1 MEMERTQRQKGLLH
15 YLSWR
20 GWGLIRYNATW
31 QNVWLLFYLG
41 LIGRPLNLGYIR
53 DVGLFLAFS
62 LTGTA
67 YGYLVNDL
75 ADRELDR
82 RAGKPNAFHQSSRGQ
97 IVAVMTGIVLLMTLL
112 GIPFARHPGFILL
125 WGAWILATTVYSL
138 PPLRLKE
145 RGVWGLATTIIAQQT
160 LPAAMALAALG
171 APLWWSALLLLLYI
185 TLRGICSDVGH
196 QMRDRARDR
205 SAGARTFAVIRGPRA
220 IARLYGLSLELEAL
234 VFGAVLVA
242 LAMTL
247 PRMNITDR
255 RLSPLWPLLVLYLP
269 LLVVTFGRAWRRLDR
284 GDRVDPYDEAPEGP
298 PRDLLHFLHQTF
310 PTVLL
315 PLYLSLWLTWDY
327 WPTVVFVMG
336 LLILYQVYDPRRWR
350 KAWSAL
356 TRSKTL

>member
-1 MEMERTQRQKGLLH
+1 MERTQRQKGLLH

-20 GWGLIRYNATW
+20 GWGLIRYNSTW

-41 LIGRPLNLGYIR
+41 LVGRPLNLGYIR

-62 LTGTA
+62 LAGTA

-97 IVAVMTGIVLLMTLL
+97 IVAVMTGSVLLMTLL
-112 GIPFARHPGFILL
+112 GAPFARHPGFIPL
-125 WGAWILATTVYSL
+125 WSTWILATTAYSL

-145 RGVWGLATTIIAQQT
+145 RGAVGLATTIVAQQT
-160 LPAAMALAALG
+160 LPAAMTVAALG
-171 APLWWSALLLLLYI
+171 APPLWSALPLLLYI
-185 TLRGICSDVGH
+185 TLRGISSDVGH

-205 SAGARTFAVIRGPRA
+205 SAGARTFAVARGHRVV
-220 IARLYGLSLELEAL
+220 ARLYGLNLELEAL
-234 VFGAVLVA
+234 AFGAALVT
-242 LAMTL
+242 LGVTL
-247 PRMNITDR
+247 PRMEIAGQPV
-255 RLSPLWPLLVLYLP
+255 SPIWPLLGLYLP
-269 LLVVTFGRAWRRLDR
+269 LLVGTFGRAWRRLDR
-284 GDRVDPYDEAPEGP
+284 GAWVDPYDESPEGP

-327 WPTVVFVMG
+327 WPNVVFLMG
-336 LLILYQVYDPRRWR
+336 LLILYQIYDPRRWAT
-350 KAWSAL
+350 AWSAL
-356 TRSKTL
+356 IRSTTL